1 MKFTKEEAR
10 EKITAAFSKEVE
22 KITDWERTIKEN
34 TETLFS
40 FLGEES
46 EIELDAFVG
55 KAVELLKTQKG
66 HINKA
71 TSVAVEQLKGQID
84 EIKKTQNQKKNEK
97 SGEEE
102 NTLEERIHALEQQL
116 LEEKAEKAAGLKKSE
131 LKAKIKEKGVE
142 NDEWIDAMLEKAS
155 ITEATDVES
164 EAESYVGIFN
174 KFAAK
179 TKPSPTPKPAAPG
192 DLSESIK
199 KVIREAGEMVENN
212 G

>member
-22 KITDWERTIKEN
+22 KIADWERTIKEN

-46 EIELDAFVG
+46 EIELETFVG

-71 TSVAVEQLKGQID
+71 TSVAVDSI
-84 EIKKTQNQKKNEK
+84 KTQLEELKSKQPKKNEK

-102 NTLEERIHALEQQL
+102 NTLEERIRLLEQQL
-116 LEEKAEKAAGLKKSE
+116 SQEKAEKAVSLKKSE

-155 ITEATDVES
+155 ITETTDIES
-164 EAESYVGIFN
+164 EAESYLGIFN

-179 TKPSPTPKPAAPG
+179 TKPSTTPKPPAPG
-192 DLSESIK
+192 DVSEAIK
-199 KVIREAGEMVENN
+199 NIIKGAGEMVKNN